1 MAEHPPKVDAA
12 AFPRPPPPAAAL
24 LPIYDAQDALVA
36 AIRDHQVTVVVGP
49 TGCGKTTQLPQMLLR
64 AGVTDRGIAVTQPRR
79 LAAVSVAWRIAKEQE
94 VTCGAEVGYCIRFD
108 DQTSAQTRLRIMTD
122 GILLQEARGDPH
134 WERYGIIVIDE
145 AHERSLNIDFS
156 LGLLHDALRYRPD
169 LRVVIS
175 SATLQPERFVEFFSD
190 VCAHVPVVRVDARPF
205 EVQTAWQP
213 LQEGGPEAL
222 CEAVDREVAKIVRSN
237 EQGHILVFLPGED
250 AIKRALSALTLRG
263 LHKTCEL
270 LPLYGAL
277 QREEQERVF
286 AEFGRRKIVLAT
298 NIAETSLTIDG
309 VCFVIDSGL
318 AKVPRFLPRVGIS
331 LLREEGISQASAD
344 QRLGRAGRTAP
355 GKCIRLYSER
365 DYRQRPAFTDEEILR
380 LDLAETVLSL
390 VDLGVRDVE
399 GFAWPTRPQRGRLM
413 AAVESL
419 QLLGAID
426 ENRNLTPIGK
436 QMVPF
441 PLGPSLA
448 RLVVEAGTYHPTV
461 ADEAIVLAA
470 WSGSRSPLLYPPG
483 DEDGARRAHARFADP
498 LGDAAV
504 AVKVFRAWQRS
515 SERELFCRQN
525 FLDPATLQ
533 FIAKAHGQI
542 AEIAAR
548 LGLSTRGG
556 GDLNELAYA
565 VAVAYAPNLLCNR
578 GKHFEGPGDER
589 VYLHPSSA
597 LYSAPP
603 RFAVASEIVVSQR
616 TYARQ
621 VTAVRPSWVAE
632 LRPDLAERW
641 KLRPE
646 KVRRDEGIH
655 APPPPSELRVGDVM
669 LQVNGGKG
677 RPRVDLALDQAQAIA
692 AAPLATLPDGA
703 RRWQSRIVVGDL
715 VFAQGTPL
723 GGLLTLLTVMPLPSL
738 GADLRCRVPE
748 GTLLQPDRNRHTL
761 VRHLPDLLHPM
772 AQHTGRRGGWAALVC
787 NGDDG
792 FWYEVMPDYR
802 DAVETTVAALGA
814 LGNQMDD
821 DAVGLAES
829 VLDAARDRLHMALA
843 AAKNA

>member
-1 MAEHPPKVDAA
+1 MADPSHFPQPPTATAIK
-12 AFPRPPPPAAAL
+12 
-24 LPIYDAQDALVA
+24 LPIYAAEAQLVA

-64 AGVTDRGIAVTQPRR
+64 AGLTELGIAVTQPRR
-79 LAAVSVAWRIAKEQE
+79 LAAVSVAWRIAQEQQ
-94 VTCGAEVGYCIRFD
+94 VQCGEEVGYCIRFD
-108 DQTSAQTRLRIMTD
+108 DQTSPRTRLRIMTD

-134 WERYGIIVIDE
+134 WGRYGVIVIDE

-175 SATLQPERFVEFFSD
+175 SATLQPERFVQFFSD
-190 VCAHVPVVRVDARPF
+190 VCATVPVVRIDARPF
-205 EVQTAWQP
+205 EVHTSWQP
-213 LQEGGPEAL
+213 LQEGGPDAL
-222 CEAVDREVAKIVRSN
+222 CEAVDREVARIVRGN
-237 EQGHILVFLPGED
+237 EEGHILVFLPGED
-250 AIKRALSALTLRG
+250 AIKRALAALTTRG
-263 LHKTCEL
+263 LHKTCEI

-286 AEFGRRKIVLAT
+286 VEFHRRKIILAT

-365 DYRQRPAFTDEEILR
+365 DYRQRPEFTDEEILR

-426 ENRNLTPIGK
+426 ERRNLTAIGK

-441 PLGPSLA
+441 PLSPALA
-448 RLVVEAGTYHPTV
+448 RLVVQAGVHHPTV

-470 WSGSRSPLLYPPG
+470 WSGSRSPMLFPPG
-483 DEDGARRAHARFADP
+483 DEDRARKAHTRFADA

-504 AVKVFRAWQRS
+504 AIKVYRAWQNS
-515 SERELFCRQN
+515 KERELYCRQN
-525 FLDPATLQ
+525 YLDPATLQ

-542 AEIAAR
+542 AEIAAK
-548 LGLSTRGG
+548 LGLSTKGG

-597 LYSAPP
+597 LYGYPP
-603 RFAVASEIVVSQR
+603 RFAVCSEIVVSQR

-621 VTAVRPSWVAE
+621 VTAVRPAWVAQ

-641 KLRPE
+641 HLRPE
-646 KVRRDEGIH
+646 KLRKDEGH
-655 APPPPSELRVGDVM
+655 PAVAVPAELWIGDVV
-669 LQVNGGKG
+669 LHVDGGKG
-677 RPRVDLALDQAQAIA
+677 RPRVQLALAQAQAIA
-692 AAPLATLPDGA
+692 AQAAPQVPDHA
-703 RRWQSRIVVGDL
+703 RRWQSRVLVGDL
-715 VFAQGTPL
+715 QFAQGTPL
-723 GGLLTLLTVMPLPSL
+723 GGLVTLLPVLPLPQTD
-738 GADLRCRVPE
+738 ADLRCTVPE
-748 GTLLQPDRNRHTL
+748 GTLLQPDRHRHTL
-761 VRHLPDLLHPM
+761 VRHLPSLLAPM

-802 DAVETTVAALGA
+802 DAVETSVVALGA
-814 LGNQMDD
+814 LGNQIDD
-821 DAVGLAES
+821 EAVVAAETR
-829 VLDAARDRLHMALA
+829 LDLARDNLHA
-843 AAKNA
+843 AIARAKG